1 MERYAGKTLKNAS
14 RSAGRQTANRPLH
27 LRQQDKDAC
36 MNLSRMSVE
45 NYRAFNEPATLSMAP
60 LTLIFGQ
67 NNAGKSS
74 LARLLPSIAN
84 SCSVNERFSFIPVTT
99 SDWETNGRDFLYGNG
114 KSPTL
119 RLKLWFQQPPDIQ
132 YKATYEISL
141 LADREVSFVSNLIIE
156 LGDRILAE
164 LIWSAEDISKSHPHR
179 NRYRMK
185 SSDGEQDAIIE
196 FDGLVPRH
204 QGETSACKLALDN
217 LALALDT
224 FADRVHWLGPLRH
237 IPDRIERRAFRG
249 VVLNSTGK
257 QATQVLAASWKSKS
271 PLFGRVSG
279 WFEQALGQCLVCI
292 DGAFDGDELFS
303 IALSPTP
310 TSSIRVPIADSG
322 AGIAQV
328 LPIIVLGMLALE
340 GALGEAPILVFE
352 NPELHLHDS
361 LHDDIGRFLAQVSTA
376 ACNPIV
382 IAETHSENVL
392 LAIELAVAKKE
403 IDSDKVAINW
413 VRATHEGSAV
423 EAVSLDGTGTPSSQW
438 PREAFETASNQAKK
452 LFILRQGSSGR

>member
-1 MERYAGKTLKNAS
+1 MKIS
-14 RSAGRQTANRPLH
+14 RI
-27 LRQQDKDAC
+27 
-36 MNLSRMSVE
+36 SVQ
-45 NYRAFNEPATLSMAP
+45 NYRAFNEPATLSLTP

-74 LARLLPSIAN
+74 LARLLPSLAN
-84 SCSVNERFSFIPVTT
+84 SCSANGRFSFIPVAT
-99 SDWETNGRDFLYGNG
+99 SDWETNGRDFLYGKG

-119 RLKLWFQQPPDIQ
+119 RLEIWFQHSAELQ

-141 LADREVSFVSNLIIE
+141 LADREVSFISNLIID
-156 LGDRILAE
+156 LGDRRVAE
-164 LIWSAEDISKSHPHR
+164 LIWSAEDISESHPHR
-179 NRYRMK
+179 NRYRVN
-185 SSDGEQDAIIE
+185 SSDGEQDVTIE

-204 QGETSACKLALDN
+204 QGETSACKF
-217 LALALDT
+217 ALDT
-224 FADRVHWLGPLRH
+224 LASALDAFADRVYWLGPLRH

-310 TSSIRVPIADSG
+310 TSSIRVPIADAG

-328 LPIIVLGMLALE
+328 LPIIVLGMLAFE
-340 GALGEAPILVFE
+340 GALGEQPILVFE

-361 LHDDIGRFLAQVSTA
+361 LHDDIGRFLVQVSKA
-376 ACNPIV
+376 ACSPI
-382 IAETHSENVL
+382 ILAETHSENVL
-392 LAIELAVAKKE
+392 LAIELAVANKD
-403 IDSDKVAINW
+403 IGSDQVTINW
-413 VRATHEGSAV
+413 VRATNEGSAV
-423 EAVSLDGTGTPSSQW
+423 EAVALDETGTPSNQW
-438 PREAFETASNQAKK
+438 PREAFETASNQAKE
-452 LFILRQGSSGR
+452 LFLLRQRSSER

>member
-1 MERYAGKTLKNAS
+1 MKL
-14 RSAGRQTANRPLH
+14 
-27 LRQQDKDAC
+27 LRI
-36 MNLSRMSVE
+36 SVQ
-45 NYRAFNEPATLSMAP
+45 NYRAFNEIATLSLAP

-74 LARLLPSIAN
+74 LARLLPSLAN
-84 SCSVNERFSFIPVTT
+84 SCSANERFSFIPVTT
-99 SDWETNGRDFLYGNG
+99 SDWETNGRDFLYGKG

-119 RLKLWFQQPPDIQ
+119 RLKLWFQPSPEIQ
-132 YKATYEISL
+132 YKVTYEISL
-141 LADREVSFVSNLIIE
+141 LADREVSFVSNLVID
-156 LGDRILAE
+156 LDDKTVAE
-164 LIWSAEDISKSHPHR
+164 LIWSAEDISESHPHR
-179 NRYRMK
+179 NRYRVK

-196 FDGLVPRH
+196 FDGLVPRYK
-204 QGETSACKLALDN
+204 GETNECKFALDA
-217 LALALDT
+217 LALALDA
-224 FADRVHWLGPLRH
+224 FAERVHWLGPLRN

-257 QATQVLAASWKSKS
+257 QATQVLAASWKSKT
-271 PLFGRVSG
+271 PLFARVSG

-340 GALGEAPILVFE
+340 GSLGEAPILVFE

-361 LHDDIGRFLAQVSTA
+361 LHDDIGRFLVQVSMA
-376 ACNPIV
+376 ACSPTIL
-382 IAETHSENVL
+382 AETHSENVL
-392 LAIELAVAKKE
+392 LAIELAVAKKDIGSE
-403 IDSDKVAINW
+403 KVAINW
-413 VRATHEGSAV
+413 VRATNEGSAV
-423 EAVSLDGTGTPSSQW
+423 EAVALDGSGTPSSQW

-452 LFILRQGSSGR
+452 LFLLRQGSSER

>member
-1 MERYAGKTLKNAS
+1 MKIS
-14 RSAGRQTANRPLH
+14 RI
-27 LRQQDKDAC
+27 
-36 MNLSRMSVE
+36 SVE
-45 NYRAFNEPATLSMAP
+45 NYRAFNEPAALSLAP

-84 SCSVNERFSFIPVTT
+84 SCSANERFSFIPVTT
-99 SDWETNGRDFLYGNG
+99 SEWETNGRDFLYGRG

-119 RLKLWFQQPPDIQ
+119 RLEIWFQHSPEIQ

-141 LADREVSFVSNLIIE
+141 LADRELSLVSNLIIE
-156 LGDRILAE
+156 LGDVKVAE
-164 LIWSAEDISKSHPHR
+164 LIWSADNISTSHPHR
-179 NRYRMK
+179 NRYLVK
-185 SSDGEQDAIIE
+185 SSGGEQDAFIE

-204 QGETSACKLALDN
+204 QVEAGAYKFALD
-217 LALALDT
+217 ALASALDA
-224 FADRVHWLGPLRH
+224 FAERVHWLGPLRH
-237 IPDRIERRAFRG
+237 IPDRIERRAYQG
-249 VVLNSTGK
+249 VILNSTGK
-257 QATQVLAASWKSKS
+257 QATQILATSWKSKT

-310 TSSIRVPIADSG
+310 TSPIRVPIADSG

-328 LPIIVLGMLALE
+328 LPIIVLGMLAFE
-340 GALGEAPILVFE
+340 GNLGEEPILVFE

-361 LHDDIGRFLAQVSTA
+361 LHDDIGKFLVQVSKA
-376 ACNPIV
+376 ACNPI
-382 IAETHSENVL
+382 ILAETHSENVL
-392 LAIELAVAKKE
+392 LAVELAVAKKDLGAE
-403 IDSDKVAINW
+403 QVAINW

-423 EAVSLDGTGTPSSQW
+423 EAVALDDTGTPSNQW

-452 LFILRQGSSGR
+452 LFLLRQGSSER